1 MTMNKTFGE
10 LSNGDRFSL
19 NGKDYVKVA
28 EVRVSC
34 CQRINAQSANNSN
47 ERILVQ
53 SSTTVTINA

>member
-1 MTMNKTFGE
+1 MNKTFGE

-19 NGKDYVKVA
+19 NGKEYVKIA

-34 CQRINAQSANNSN
+34 CRRINAQSINNSN

-53 SSTTVTINA
+53 ASTTVTVNA